1 MSQELTYKAAKNVF
15 HTRVDK
21 ESMLMNSSTEMCYQL
36 NAVATRMLECLIA
49 GQTIPQTVES
59 ISHEFNAPIATIEK
73 DLINLVAEPQKKGL
87 LCESFE
93 SSDE

>member
-1 MSQELTYKAAKNVF
+1 VSQELTYKAAKNVF

-36 NAVATRMLECLIA
+36 NAVATQMWECLIA

-59 ISHEFNAPIATIEK
+59 ISHEFNAPATTIEK
-73 DLINLVAEPQKKGL
+73 DLNHLISDLQLKGL
-87 LCESFE
+87 LCESSE
-93 SSDE
+93 SFRD